1 MYRRSRRKHIL
12 VVMIMTTRDLT
23 TRALRP
29 VLIGAVAIAFTVL
42 PTALHSP
49 TTTLQA
55 GGDPCVNGVVPWNPY
70 VVNCNL
76 PDRNTPRVRGAAPD
90 AGAIIACRGRPACLS
105 WYVNGY

>member
-1 MYRRSRRKHIL
+1 
-12 VVMIMTTRDLT
+12 MTTT
-23 TRALRP
+23 EPATRASRILRP
-29 VLIGAVAIAFTVL
+29 VLIAAVAIAFTVL
-42 PTALHSP
+42 PTALRSP
-49 TTTLQA
+49 ATTLQA
-55 GGDPCVNGVVPWNPY
+55 TGDPCVNGVVPWNPY

>member
-1 MYRRSRRKHIL
+1 M
-12 VVMIMTTRDLT
+12 VMTTT
-23 TRALRP
+23 EPATRASRILRP
-29 VLIGAVAIAFTVL
+29 VFIAAVAIAFTIL
-42 PTALHSP
+42 PTALRSP
-49 TTTLQA
+49 TVTLQA
-55 GGDPCVNGVVPWNPY
+55 TGDPCVNGIVPWNPY